1 MENIELLAPAG
12 NENALI
18 AAVQSGADAVYLGGS
33 EFNARQSAENFTAE
47 QMKKWIDY
55 CHLYGVKVYVA
66 VNTLIKEKE
75 VPRLIEYIKEINKA
89 GADAA
94 IVQDI
99 GAVKLFRDLVPDMP
113 VHASTQMTVSSASGV
128 KYLEKKGIER
138 VVLSREL
145 SKEEITK
152 ICTTTD
158 AEIEIFVH
166 GALCMSYSGQCLMSS
181 IIGGRSGNRGRCAQP
196 CRLPYSLIENGKN
209 IKNGFLLSPKDM
221 CLIDEIKDIKHKLSL
236 KIEGRLKRGEYVS
249 AVVGVYRKYIDNKQ
263 KVLAEDRNEL
273 LNAFNRGGFTK
284 AFFGHEKDMMCHDNS
299 SNAADNIFT
308 DEAKKRARADA
319 NFRKIPVY
327 MFASVS
333 EGECFSLTVWD
344 DDENYVTVNS
354 EVKAERAKTNPVQT
368 KRIHEQL
375 SKLGATPFE
384 VNRIDV
390 ENDGICAVSIG
401 VINDVR
407 RRAVEL
413 LIKERTTFIP
423 RKVND
428 ANFNKKQEKVS
439 QIEISVEVENIEQAK
454 IALECGIKRIYAPV
468 SVASQIKGVIPKTP
482 DINKKQANV
491 EGFNEIYVS
500 NLADIY
506 DNKGKKLYAS
516 QRLNVYNS
524 YSADNLGVD
533 CVTVSPELNL
543 KEIAQVCENTSVQTE
558 IIAYGRL
565 TLMIMANCPVKACG
579 KCTKSGAEYRL
590 RDRMGEEFPVLC
602 GDNCTAR
609 LINSKPVY
617 MADKW
622 ENLKKTGADFARL
635 VFTIES
641 SRECEKI
648 IKEYINAKDGVKASV
663 WKENTFTRGHYF
675 RGVE

>member
-33 EFNARQSAENFTAE
+33 RFNARQSAENFTAE
-47 QMKKWIDY
+47 QMKKWISY

-75 VPRLIEYIKEINKA
+75 ITELLEYIKELNEA
-89 GADAA
+89 GADAV
-94 IVQDI
+94 IVQDM
-99 GAVKLFRDLVPDMP
+99 GAVELFRKVIPDMP
-113 VHASTQMTVSSASGV
+113 VHASTQMTVSSTSGV
-128 KYLEKKGIER
+128 KYLEQKGIER
-138 VVLSREL
+138 VVLAREL
-145 SKEEITK
+145 SKEEITE
-152 ICTTTD
+152 ICRTTD
-158 AEIEIFVH
+158 VEIEIFVH
-166 GALCMSYSGQCLMSS
+166 GALCMCYSGQCLMSS

-196 CRLPYSLIENGKN
+196 CRLPYTLTENGKN

-221 CLIDEIKDIKHKLSL
+221 CLIDEIRGIKQKLSL

-249 AVVGVYRKYIDNKQ
+249 AVVGIYRKYIDNKQ
-263 KVLAEDRNEL
+263 EVLAEDKKEL

-284 AFFGHEKDMMCHDNS
+284 AFFGHEKDMMCHNNS
-299 SNAADNIFT
+299 SNAADNVFT
-308 DEAKKRARADA
+308 DEAKKRARKDA

-333 EGECFSLTVWD
+333 EGECFSLTMWD
-344 DDENYVTVNS
+344 DEANSVTVSS
-354 EVKAERAKTNPVQT
+354 EVKAERAKSNPVQT
-368 KRIHEQL
+368 GRIIEQL

-384 VNRIDV
+384 ASDITV
-390 ENDGICAVSIG
+390 ENDGLCAISVG

-407 RRAVEL
+407 RRAAEL
-413 LIKERTTFIP
+413 LTEQRTSHEL
-423 RKVND
+423 RRVND
-428 ANFNKKQEKVS
+428 VVLHEKAEKS
-439 QIEISVEVENIEQAK
+439 SELKISVEVESLEQAK
-454 IALECGIKRIYAPV
+454 TALQLGIKRIYAPV
-468 SVASQIKGVIPKTP
+468 SVARRMKGVIPKTP
-482 DINKKQANV
+482 DINKMRADMQ
-491 EGFNEIYVS
+491 EFNEVYVNS
-500 NLADIY
+500 LADIY
-506 DNKGKKLYAS
+506 DNRGKKLYAS

-524 YSADNLGVD
+524 YSAENLGVD
-533 CVTVSPELNL
+533 SITVSPELNL
-543 KEIAQVCENTSVQTE
+543 KEIAQVCENTSIQTE

-579 KCTKSGAEYRL
+579 KCAKSGAEYRL

-609 LINSKPVY
+609 LINSKPLY

-622 ENLKKTGADFARL
+622 ESLKKTGADFARL

-641 SRECEKI
+641 SAECEEI
-648 IKEYINAKDGVKASV
+648 IKEYINAKNGIKAYA